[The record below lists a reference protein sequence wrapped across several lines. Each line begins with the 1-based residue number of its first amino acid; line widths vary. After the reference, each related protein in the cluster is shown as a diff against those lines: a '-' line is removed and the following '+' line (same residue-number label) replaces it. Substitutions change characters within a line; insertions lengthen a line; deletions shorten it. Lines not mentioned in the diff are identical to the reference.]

1 MRLTVNGLLVNP
13 VLGTVRLEKSRE
25 DASAILTATLWT
37 APADTYF
44 QKLSLSVGDVVRL
57 TDDNGA
63 ERFLGSIHCLE
74 RNPEKVILTAF
85 DRGVYLARNE
95 LYGVFCGTGA
105 DICRQVAAKLSIA
118 VGEIDADSARKTI
131 VTGAGESAF
140 SVLRK
145 AVGEGGEI
153 AIEGETLTV
162 RRCRE
167 ETLTLAPE
175 RVLEVSAMAD
185 IRKLVDC
192 CVVVDR
198 RGRPLATAENGADIA
213 AYGLFQTVVGK
224 SGDAKAQAK
233 AALVGRAMTAGV
245 TLLGDL
251 RFRVGSRVW
260 GNLPQWGLEGLY
272 TVTAVTHRWEAGLFT
287 TELTLE
293 GLE

>member
-1 MRLTVNGLLVNP
+1 MRLTLNDLLVNP

-44 QKLSLSVGDVVRL
+44 QKPSLAVGNVVRL
-57 TDDNGA
+57 TDDDGA

-74 RNPEKVILTAF
+74 RSPERVTLTAF

-95 LYGVFCGTGA
+95 LYGVFVGTGA
-105 DICRQVAAKLSIA
+105 DICRQAAAKLGIP
-118 VGEIDADSARKTI
+118 VGSIDADAARKTI

-145 AVGEGGEI
+145 AVGESREI
-153 AIEGETLTV
+153 SVEDGALTV
-162 RRCRE
+162 RRYRE

-175 RVLEVSAMAD
+175 RVLEVTATAD
-185 IRKLVDC
+185 IRSLVDR

-198 RGRPLATAENGADIA
+198 KGRPFATAENGADIA
-213 AYGLFQTVVGK
+213 AYGLFQTVLGK
-224 SGDAKAQAK
+224 SGDAKEQAK
-233 AALVGRAMTAGV
+233 GALTGRAMTAGV

-251 RFRVGSRVW
+251 SFRVGSRVQ
-260 GNLPQWGLEGLY
+260 GTLPQWGLEGLY
-272 TVTAVTHRWEAGLFT
+272 TVTALCHRWEAGVFT

-293 GLE
+293 VLE